1 MLAPDSRVVLLEQ
14 LAPPPGSRFDAAAAT
29 TFTLDLTAT
38 LIPALAFTSY
48 SYSGS
53 SADPIALLE
62 AIRATGDRLDVFCQ
76 GGNIAAPS
84 HVPDLLAFLEP
95 LVHEVKRPRG
105 GLFHPKIWFVR
116 YVDDAGKASYRLF
129 VLTRNLSNDRSW
141 DLAVRLDSASLSD
154 EEHEANAPLA
164 DLLASLPARTI
175 RELAPERVERI
186 NQLAGEARRIEWQWP
201 DTVRHLGFHFLD
213 WDRPMPDLPPG
224 RRLVV
229 SPFIND
235 AGLALLDPRGA
246 TTVLSRAVEL
256 EKLSPEVAE
265 RLDAYVIDS
274 MAVVTETDET
284 NLGGD
289 LHAKMFVVE
298 PTAKWA
304 SAHVFIGSANATD
317 AAFQRNVEFMV
328 ELHGHRDH
336 LGIDAFLGDTAPFRV
351 LLEPYRAT
359 GGAAPDPDEDERR
372 QVESALREIAEIE
385 HQVAVIDRKGE
396 ASAATGLEV
405 RVSARKPYPLRA
417 GWQVSV
423 RLMTKAGNSI
433 VAAEGEALDGTF
445 SGIATADVTPFLVVQ
460 ITTDSG
466 LDVACVI
473 AAELINPP
481 DDRLDHI
488 LARQIDTPDKFLRFL
503 YLLLS
508 LGNPHLLAQLAGSAG
523 GDGSGFGIAQ
533 SGGPGILELVL
544 RALSER
550 PAALGDLDRLVQRL
564 QSTEQGREVLPGGF
578 DAFWATVREAQQL
591 LGGARA

>member
-14 LAPPPGSRFDAAAAT
+14 LAPPPGSRFDAAIAT

-62 AIRATGDRLDVFCQ
+62 ALRATGDRLDVFCQ

-116 YVDDAGKASYRLF
+116 YVDDAGQASYRLL
-129 VLTRNLSNDRSW
+129 VLTRNLTNDRSW
-141 DLAVRLDSASLSD
+141 DLAVRLDSASLGD
-154 EEHEANAPLA
+154 REQDANAPLA
-164 DLLASLPARTI
+164 DLLASLPTWTI
-175 RELAPERVERI
+175 RELAPERAERI
-186 NQLAGEARRIEWQWP
+186 SQLAGEARRIEWQWP
-201 DTVRHLGFHFLD
+201 DTVRHLGFHFLGGN
-213 WDRPMPDLPPG
+213 RPMPDLPPG

-229 SPFIND
+229 SPPSSTTPD
-235 AGLALLDPRGA
+235 SLSWTRTARPRFSR
-246 TTVLSRAVEL
+246 VPLSSRGFHL
-256 EKLSPEVAE
+256 GVAE

-317 AAFQRNVEFMV
+317 AALQRNVEFIV

-336 LGIDAFLGDTAPFRV
+336 LGIDSFLGETAPFRV

-359 GGAAPDPDEDERR
+359 GGAALDPRR
-372 QVESALREIAEIE
+372 GR
-385 HQVAVIDRKGE
+385 
-396 ASAATGLEV
+396 AT
-405 RVSARKPYPLRA
+405 
-417 GWQVSV
+417 
-423 RLMTKAGNSI
+423 
-433 VAAEGEALDGTF
+433 
-445 SGIATADVTPFLVVQ
+445 
-460 ITTDSG
+460 
-466 LDVACVI
+466 
-473 AAELINPP
+473 
-481 DDRLDHI
+481 
-488 LARQIDTPDKFLRFL
+488 
-503 YLLLS
+503 
-508 LGNPHLLAQLAGSAG
+508 
-523 GDGSGFGIAQ
+523 
-533 SGGPGILELVL
+533 
-544 RALSER
+544 
-550 PAALGDLDRLVQRL
+550 
-564 QSTEQGREVLPGGF
+564 QGRE
-578 DAFWATVREAQQL
+578 
-591 LGGARA
+591 RASRDRRDRAPRRRR

>member
-14 LAPPPGSRFDAAAAT
+14 LAPPPGSRFDAAVAT

-53 SADPIALLE
+53 AADPIALLE

-116 YVDDAGKASYRLF
+116 YVDDAGKASYRLL
-129 VLTRNLSNDRSW
+129 VLTRNLTNDRSW
-141 DLAVRLDSASLSD
+141 DLAVRLDSVSLGESEQD
-154 EEHEANAPLA
+154 TNAPLA
-164 DLLASLPARTI
+164 DLLASLPTRTI
-175 RELAPERVERI
+175 RELAPERAERI
-186 NQLAGEARRIEWQWP
+186 SQLAGEARRIEWQWP

-213 WDRPMPDLPPG
+213 GNRPMPDLPPG

-235 AGLALLDPRGA
+235 AGLALLDPNGA
-246 TTVLSRAVEL
+246 TTVLSRAAEL
-256 EKLSPEVAE
+256 ERLSPGVAE

-284 NLGGD
+284 NLAGD

-298 PTAKWA
+298 PTAKWR

-317 AAFQRNVEFMV
+317 AALQRNVEFII

-336 LGIDAFLGDTAPFRV
+336 LGIDSFLGETAPFRV

-359 GGAAPDPDEDERR
+359 GGAALDPDEDERR
-372 QVESALREIAEIE
+372 KVENALREIAEIE
-385 HQVAVIDRKGE
+385 HHLAVADKGRE
-396 ASAATGLEV
+396 ASEAESHEV
-405 RVSARKPYPLRA
+405 RVSARKPYPLRT
-417 GWQVSV
+417 GWRASV
-423 RLMTKAGNSI
+423 RLMTKAGNSL
-433 VAAEGEALDGTF
+433 VAAEGEALAGTF
-445 SGIATADVTPFLVVQ
+445 SGIATADLTPFLVVQ

-473 AAELINPP
+473 VAELINPP
-481 DDRLDHI
+481 ADRLDQI

-508 LGNPHLLAQLAGSAG
+508 LGDPHLLAQLAGSAD
-523 GDGSGFGIAQ
+523 GDGGGFGNGQ
-533 SGGPGILELVL
+533 LGGPGILELVL
-544 RALSER
+544 RAISER
-550 PAALGDLDRLVQRL
+550 PAALGDLDRLVRRL
-564 QSTEQGREVLPGGF
+564 QSTEQGRKVLPDGF
-578 DAFWATVREAQQL
+578 DAFWETVREAQRM
-591 LGGARA
+591 LGGAAE